1 MSALGPSGHQNI
13 DTHRKQT
20 PVDASH
26 CAIKSRM
33 IRCNGGTI
41 MIVALI
47 GLGNMGSNIARC
59 ILKAG
64 FELTVW
70 NRTTSK
76 MRPLVEQGA
85 KQAAS
90 AKEATSSADVVVT
103 SLMDDQ
109 SILDN
114 LETENGILAGLRPGA
129 VHVCMTTISPR
140 CADEL
145 EQIHKKHGSFYVA
158 GPVSGRP
165 EAAAN
170 GQLISYLAG
179 AAAAVEEVRP
189 VCKAYSKQII
199 VISERPRMANVMKL
213 AINYNVISAIEVMSE
228 TYVFAEKCGLPL
240 EHLRDFYQQLWF
252 THPAAQL
259 YAEKIRK
266 RDFAGRGGF
275 VMAGG
280 LKDVRL
286 MLSTAAQVGAKLDV
300 GELVERNLSMGV
312 DAGMGEQDWS
322 SIHELARKK
331 AGLD

>member
-1 MSALGPSGHQNI
+1 
-13 DTHRKQT
+13 
-20 PVDASH
+20 
-26 CAIKSRM
+26 
-33 IRCNGGTI
+33 

>member
-1 MSALGPSGHQNI
+1 
-13 DTHRKQT
+13 
-20 PVDASH
+20 
-26 CAIKSRM
+26 
-33 IRCNGGTI
+33 
-41 MIVALI
+41 
-47 GLGNMGSNIARC
+47 
-59 ILKAG
+59 
-64 FELTVW
+64 
-70 NRTTSK
+70 
-76 MRPLVEQGA
+76 
-85 KQAAS
+85 
-90 AKEATSSADVVVT
+90 
-103 SLMDDQ
+103 MDDL

-114 LETENGILAGLRPGA
+114 LRAENGILAGMRPGA
-129 VHVCMTTISPR
+129 IHLCVMTISPR

-158 GPVSGRP
+158 APVSGRP
-165 EAAAN
+165 ETAVT

-179 AAAAVEEVRP
+179 APAAVEKVRP

-199 VISERPRMANVMKL
+199 EISEHPRVANVMKL
-213 AINYNVISAIEVMSE
+213 AINYNVISAIEVISE

-252 THPAAQL
+252 AHPAAQL

-275 VMAGG
+275 IMAGG

-286 MLSTAAQVGAKLDV
+286 MLSTAAEAGIKLDV
-300 GELVERNLSMGV
+300 GELVERNLSMAV

>member
-1 MSALGPSGHQNI
+1 MSHDPL
-13 DTHRKQT
+13 R
-20 PVDASH
+20 
-26 CAIKSRM
+26 R
-33 IRCNGGTI
+33 GTI
-41 MIVALI
+41 MNVAFI
-47 GLGNMGSNIARC
+47 GLGNMGSNIAQC

-64 FELTVW
+64 FDLTVW
-70 NRTTSK
+70 NRTVSK
-76 MRPLVEQGA
+76 MQPLVEQGA
-85 KQAAS
+85 KQAVS
-90 AKEATSSADVVVT
+90 AKEATSGADVVVT

-114 LETENGILAGLRPGA
+114 LQAENGILAGLHPGV
-129 VHVCMTTISPR
+129 VHVCVTTISPR

-158 GPVSGRP
+158 APVSGRP
-165 EAAAN
+165 ETAAS

-179 AAAAVEEVRP
+179 APAAVEEVRP

-213 AINYNVISAIEVMSE
+213 AINYNVISAIEVISE

-252 THPAAQL
+252 AHPAAQL
-259 YAEKIRK
+259 YAEKLRK

-286 MLSTAAQVGAKLDV
+286 MLSTAAEAGTKLEV
-300 GELVERNLSMGV
+300 GELVERKIGVRFTNLR
-312 DAGMGEQDWS
+312 E
-322 SIHELARKK
+322 RKPD
-331 AGLD
+331 LTN

>member
-1 MSALGPSGHQNI
+1 MN
-13 DTHRKQT
+13 
-20 PVDASH
+20 
-26 CAIKSRM
+26 
-33 IRCNGGTI
+33 
-41 MIVALI
+41 VAFI
-47 GLGNMGSNIARC
+47 GLGNMGSNIAQC

-64 FELTVW
+64 FDLTVW
-70 NRTTSK
+70 NRTVSK
-76 MRPLVEQGA
+76 MQPLVEQGA
-85 KQAAS
+85 KQAVS
-90 AKEATSSADVVVT
+90 AKEATSGADVVVT

-114 LETENGILAGLRPGA
+114 LRAENGILAGLRPGA
-129 VHVCMTTISPR
+129 IHVCVMTISPR

-158 GPVSGRP
+158 APVSGRP
-165 EAAAN
+165 EVAAT

-179 AAAAVEEVRP
+179 APAAVEQVRP

-199 VISERPRMANVMKL
+199 VISERPRIANVMKL
-213 AINYNVISAIEVMSE
+213 AINYNVISAIEVISE

-252 THPAAQL
+252 AHPAPQL
-259 YAEKIRK
+259 YAEKMRK

-275 VMAGG
+275 VMSGG

-286 MLSTAAQVGAKLDV
+286 MLSTAAQAGTKLDV

>member
-1 MSALGPSGHQNI
+1 
-13 DTHRKQT
+13 
-20 PVDASH
+20 
-26 CAIKSRM
+26 
-33 IRCNGGTI
+33 

-90 AKEATSSADVVVT
+90 AKEATSGADVVVT

>member
-1 MSALGPSGHQNI
+1 MIWAFAVSWCLALRNKMSHDPL
-13 DTHRKQT
+13 R
-20 PVDASH
+20 
-26 CAIKSRM
+26 R
-33 IRCNGGTI
+33 GTI
-41 MIVALI
+41 MNVTFI
-47 GLGNMGSNIARC
+47 GLGNMGSNIAQC

-64 FELTVW
+64 FDLTVW
-70 NRTTSK
+70 NRTVSK
-76 MRPLVEQGA
+76 MQPLVEQGA
-85 KQAAS
+85 KQA
-90 AKEATSSADVVVT
+90 
-103 SLMDDQ
+103 
-109 SILDN
+109 
-114 LETENGILAGLRPGA
+114 ENGILAGLRPGA
-129 VHVCMTTISPR
+129 VHVCVTTISPR

-158 GPVSGRP
+158 APVSGRP
-165 EAAAN
+165 EAAAS

-179 AAAAVEEVRP
+179 ASAAVEEVRP

-213 AINYNVISAIEVMSE
+213 AINYNVISAIEVISE

-252 THPAAQL
+252 AHPAAQL
-259 YAEKIRK
+259 YAEKLRK

-286 MLSTAAQVGAKLDV
+286 MLSTAAEVGTKLDV

-312 DAGMGEQDWS
+312 DAGRGEQDWR
-322 SIHELARKK
+322 SIDELAGKK
-331 AGLD
+331 SGLD

>member
-1 MSALGPSGHQNI
+1 M
-13 DTHRKQT
+13 K
-20 PVDASH
+20 
-26 CAIKSRM
+26 
-33 IRCNGGTI
+33 
-41 MIVALI
+41 VAFI
-47 GLGNMGSNIARC
+47 GLGNMGSSIAQC

-64 FELTVW
+64 FDLTVW
-70 NRTTSK
+70 NRTVSK
-76 MRPLVEQGA
+76 MQPLVERGA

-90 AKEATSSADVVVT
+90 AKEAASRADVVVT

-114 LETENGILAGLRPGA
+114 LRAENGILAGMRPGA
-129 VHVCMTTISPR
+129 VHLCVMTISPR

-145 EQIHKKHGSFYVA
+145 EQSHKKHGSFYVA
-158 GPVSGRP
+158 APVSGRP
-165 EAAAN
+165 ETAVT

-179 AAAAVEEVRP
+179 APVAVEKVRP

-199 VISERPRMANVMKL
+199 EISEHPRVANVMKL
-213 AINYNVISAIEVMSE
+213 AINYNVISAIEVISE
-228 TYVFAEKCGLPL
+228 TYLFAEKCGLPL

-252 THPAAQL
+252 AHPAAQL

-275 VMAGG
+275 IMAGG

-286 MLSTAAQVGAKLDV
+286 MLSTAAEAGIKLDV
-300 GELVERNLSMGV
+300 GELVERNLSMAV